1 MKVRGTFYSTSQ
13 ITITCWFLSN
23 TEAVFYWCYGG
34 VRASLT
40 LHYHSQGRNLAD
52 LRRSQPR
59 GTFTMSTTL
68 RLGKQILES
77 IEAIHSVGFLHRDIK
92 PVISNSSPEN
102 IIAL

>member
-1 MKVRGTFYSTSQ
+1 MFVVT
-13 ITITCWFLSN
+13 
-23 TEAVFYWCYGG
+23 
-34 VRASLT
+34 
-40 LHYHSQGRNLAD
+40 QGRNLAD

-92 PVISNSSPEN
+92 PVTSKHMSCI
-102 IIAL
+102 